1 MNPKEENDMMVWV
14 GICVVTMLVL
24 LLLSEIFG

>member
-1 MNPKEENDMMVWV
+1 MGPKEENDLMGLAGV
-14 GICVVTMLVL
+14 CVAAMLVL

>member
-1 MNPKEENDMMVWV
+1 MGPKEENDLMGWAGV
-14 GICVVTMLVL
+14 CVAAMLVL

>member
-1 MNPKEENDMMVWV
+1 MGPKEENDLMGWAGV
-14 GICVVTMLVL
+14 CVAATLVL

>member
-1 MNPKEENDMMVWV
+1 MGPKEENDLMGWAGV
-14 GICVVTMLVL
+14 CVVGMLVL